1 MNGGVIVTET
11 KDTLDSLSLNKLWD
25 TIHRR
30 GRSQISFRPLVRLLL
45 FLLSCIIPYPVH
57 NGYDGISA
65 KQWLNSSGNLPRWY
79 YTASFV
85 QGLPSSQ
92 QNKKPLT
99 FNGPLIRQGDS
110 CVPNNPVQV
119 VWRDAMKVLSR
130 RRFAHLTECLPFA
143 DIAPNSF
150 VIFLHSFH
158 WFLGQQYW
166 PRTVKDGSRAHEA

>member
-57 NGYDGISA
+57 NGYDGISP
-65 KQWLNSSGNLPRWY
+65 KQWLNSSENLPRWY

-99 FNGPLIRQGDS
+99 FNGPLIRQGTPACPTTQSRWYREMRWRCWVVVDS
-110 CVPNNPVQV
+110 PTWLSACHLQISPPT
-119 VWRDAMKVLSR
+119 VL
-130 RRFAHLTECLPFA
+130 
-143 DIAPNSF
+143 
-150 VIFLHSFH
+150 
-158 WFLGQQYW
+158 
-166 PRTVKDGSRAHEA
+166 